1 MLLKSTLAMVALV
14 ASSMMV
20 SGCEP
25 PCRHGLAKAF
35 ADNYAPVVQDTVVQL
50 HSNLKA
56 NLFESTTTPVQITSV
71 VPEKAIHDAVLN
83 AVQETL
89 DAYTH
94 WAKGPTLENGIF
106 QVMFN
111 EKDPFKGDCNNP
123 KRVDR
128 RMPPPGESWTLQE
141 CEKMD
146 YICGNP
152 PSICHHLKMVKER
165 IVDRI
170 KNQLIE
176 QATFDDGLLV
186 HSLVENI
193 KRSVRASMT
202 KYGAGSMTDNVH
214 VMEYANSLVNNAINS
229 LSSWVNNEVE
239 NLCDGSSSQSSH
251 CSGWDPQIKTEILK
265 WP

>member
-1 MLLKSTLAMVALV
+1 MLLKSAFALV
-14 ASSMMV
+14 ALMASSSMV

-35 ADNYAPVVQDTVVQL
+35 ADNYAPVVQDTITLL
-50 HSNLKA
+50 HSNLKS
-56 NLFESTTTPVQITSV
+56 NLFTSVTAPVQITSV
-71 VPEKAIHDAVLN
+71 VPEDAIRDTVLN
-83 AVQETL
+83 VVSETL
-89 DAYTH
+89 NAYTNR
-94 WAKGPTLENGIF
+94 AQGQTLENGIF

-128 RMPPPGESWTLQE
+128 RMPPPGESWTMEE

-165 IVDRI
+165 IIGRI
-170 KNQLIE
+170 KTQLTE
-176 QATFDDGLLV
+176 HATFDGGVLV
-186 HSLVENI
+186 HSLVGQINAA
-193 KRSVRASMT
+193 VHVSMT
-202 KYGAGSMTDNVH
+202 KFGGGSMTDNIH
-214 VMEYANSLVNNAINS
+214 VREYTNALVDNAIKS
-229 LSSWVNNEVE
+229 LDYWVSNDVE
-239 NLCDGSSSQSSH
+239 NLCNGSSSQSSH
-251 CSGWDPQIKTEILK
+251 CTGWDPQIKVEILK